1 MWPIFKVLIE
11 FGTNIGFYGLFA
23 FWFFGPEA
31 CGIPAPRGLNS
42 EPLAQK
48 HWATKEVGVRHFGFR
63 TRVRFF
69 LTISFI
75 FLEFEH
81 SRISY

>member
-42 EPLAQK
+42 EPLVQK
-48 HWATKEVGVRHFGFR
+48 HWTTKEVRVWYFR
-63 TRVRFF
+63 FHTHVQFF